1 MKQEFLVKGLH
12 CKSCEILI
20 EKKLSDKKGIKKA
33 EVLLAEN
40 KLKIES
46 EKKISAEKLN
56 KWFKGYEY
64 IFGVKPSVANEATS
78 PLKGATLKD
87 YWWILGV
94 GIIIGLFVLLSK
106 IGWTKWIDINNKS
119 SWIMLFLF
127 GLVAGFSSC
136 GALLSGMIIGF
147 GKEKYKIILGRIIS
161 YSVFG
166 GVLGLVGEKIILGG
180 WVNWLMI
187 GVSIIMIMTAMEM
200 LGVRW
205 VNKIKNNWNKNL
217 GKKIAEDKVAL
228 GAGLLSVF
236 LPCGFTMLVEGSAMI
251 SGNWLN
257 GSLIMLIFALGSS
270 VSLWLISKGVGRIK
284 NQIGILVLFFVFYN
298 LWFLMVPGIFIQ
310 NPPALRAP
318 SLENGGPEKESKI
331 VKLTYST
338 FGLTPSEISIKKGE
352 KVRLEIEVRESQYGC
367 MSTILLPGLFGN
379 AQTLTK
385 GKTLVMEFTPTK
397 VGNYQ
402 FVCAM
407 GVPHNAQVV
416 VIE

>member
-1 MKQEFLVKGLH
+1 MKQEFSVKGLH

-20 EKKLSDKKGIKKA
+20 EEKLGSKKGVKKA
-33 EVLLAEN
+33 EVVLLEN

-46 EKKISAEKLN
+46 EKKISLEKLN
-56 KWFKGYEY
+56 KWFEGSEY
-64 IFGVKPSVANEATS
+64 SFGTS

-87 YWWILGV
+87 NWWILGV
-94 GIIIGLFVLLSK
+94 IGIAGLFVLLSK
-106 IGWTKWIDINNKS
+106 VGWSQLININNQA
-119 SWIMLFLF
+119 SWLIIFLF
-127 GLVAGFSSC
+127 GIVAGFSSC
-136 GALLSGMIIGF
+136 GALLSGIVIGF
-147 GKEKYKIILGRIIS
+147 EKEKYKIFLGRTISYIILGGI
-161 YSVFG
+161 
-166 GVLGLVGEKIILGG
+166 LGYAGEKLVLGG
-180 WVNWLMI
+180 WVNWLLVI
-187 GVSIIMIMTAMEM
+187 VSGIMIITALEM
-200 LGVRW
+200 LGVKW
-205 VNKIKNNWNKNL
+205 VAKFKTDWSKKL
-217 GKKIAEDKVAL
+217 GKKIAGDKVAWL
-228 GAGLLSVF
+228 VGLLSVF
-236 LPCGFTMLVEGSAMI
+236 LPCGFTLLAESSAI
-251 SGNWLN
+251 VSGNWMR
-257 GSLIMLIFALGSS
+257 GMGIMLTFVMGSN

-284 NQIGILVLFFVFYN
+284 NQKAVGLLVLFFVFYN

-352 KVRLEIEVRESQYGC
+352 KVRLEIEVRESQHGC
-367 MSTILLPGLFGN
+367 MSTILLPGLFGK